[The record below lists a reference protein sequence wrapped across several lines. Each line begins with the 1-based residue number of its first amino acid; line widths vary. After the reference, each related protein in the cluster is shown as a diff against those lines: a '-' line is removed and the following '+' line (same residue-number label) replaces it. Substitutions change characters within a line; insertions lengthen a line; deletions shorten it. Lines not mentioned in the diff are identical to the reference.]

1 MTKTNIN
8 RQIWNIIS
16 NDIAI
21 QKCLSADIM
30 NNRALAKYLIK
41 KYNLSFSLDGVLS
54 AVRRY
59 TAEEEFEEHA
69 KEIDE
74 TLGKM
79 VVLTKNKVAV
89 IKLKTE
95 AFTNIANDYL
105 TKLVLK
111 HNFRLLKTKEII
123 KIFVNQKNIEEK
135 LQAFAPEF
143 VIGTKQNLCEIRI
156 ILEDD
161 ATYVRGLLSKISS
174 ELTLHQVNIHDI
186 IVGVPEILIYVEEK
200 DLVTAQKCMMELRKS
215 K

>member
-21 QKCLSADIM
+21 QKCLSVDIV

-59 TAEEEFEEHA
+59 TAEETFEEYT
-69 KEIDE
+69 KEVDQ

-79 VVLTKNKVAV
+79 VVLTKNNVAM

-95 AFTNIANDYL
+95 AFTNIENDYL

-111 HNFRLLKTKEII
+111 HNFRMLKTKEVI
-123 KIFVNQKNIEEK
+123 KIFVNQKNLEEK
-135 LQAFAPEF
+135 LQAFASEF
-143 VIGTKQNLCEIRI
+143 VLGTKPNLCEIRI

-161 ATYVRGLLSKISS
+161 ATYVRGLLSKIAS

-200 DLVTAQKCMMELRKS
+200 DLVTAQKCMMELRKGV
-215 K
+215 